1 MSTTAQKTAEA
12 NPFSSLGEA
21 LGSAAER
28 FEEGASHARDSAKH
42 DAGSTHRAVKVG
54 LYNAAYGISYGLV
67 FSTVYLTE
75 LLPKDSTIRRGLEEG
90 ADAAFEAQAKRSP
103 HSSEEEAP
111 AKPKKA
117 KKAKAKQPAKEA

>member
-42 DAGSTHRAVKVG
+42 AAGSTHRAVKVG

-75 LLPKDSTIRRGLEEG
+75 LLPKVSTIRRSSGDPSRSG
-90 ADAAFEAQAKRSP
+90 STPRCRSSARSAASCCSAGVRESA
-103 HSSEEEAP
+103 
-111 AKPKKA
+111 
-117 KKAKAKQPAKEA
+117 